1 MALRTAI
8 LLPNRMVSTDLV
20 LNAAMTATEMTLK
33 LIVDS
38 AFIVLVPLILYLR
51 KTMLTVQIRLT
62 ERSLLYVHSCA
73 RIVVLD

>member
-51 KTMLTVQIRLT
+51 KTMLTVQTRLT

>member
-51 KTMLTVQIRLT
+51 KTMLTVQTRLT
-62 ERSLLYVHSCA
+62 ERPLLYVHSCA